1 MNSHNQNDGISKK
14 SSKKPVVIIGAGV
27 GGLSIATLLV
37 NDGHNVS
44 IFEKSDR
51 VGGRTAS
58 MTFKN
63 HILDNGFH
71 IMPFYKK
78 SAIYE
83 ILKDVKIESRLK
95 LAIVDRIAFYDNG
108 FHTYPKGISDI
119 LKMSLIPFK
128 SRLSLLKILLPMAF
142 TSMEK
147 AEQLDSVPLTHIT
160 AKLDFHSKQFF
171 EAVCMLAFADSPEH
185 ISLGEFARTIIR
197 ANPFKGGTSEFAYP
211 DMGGYDRIS
220 EVMAKYVK
228 ENGSQVNLNHTIKKV
243 IVQDKKVVGVEMSD
257 GNVVETD
264 CVIISYPA
272 YHAINQL
279 FDSGIFDDD
288 FIKQTNRLNKTT
300 SVVEVHFALSKRLDE
315 RQVVFP
321 VGENYVSKGIFFIS
335 NITPSV
341 SPEGEHLIIVG
352 TPVRPEETD
361 DPARIKEIVS
371 KMKEELSQIYPDFND
386 SLLWDRPMAW
396 KLVEA
401 VVKEPGLVW
410 KNKMPHSVSNVDG
423 LFFVG
428 DSTISYGI
436 GTDSAAH
443 SAVLAH
449 PKILKHLS

>member
-1 MNSHNQNDGISKK
+1 MNDK
-14 SSKKPVVIIGAGV
+14 SIIIIGAGI
-27 GGLSIATLLV
+27 GGLSTGVLLV
-37 NDGHNVS
+37 NKKIKVE
-44 IFEKSDR
+44 IFEKSKK
-51 VGGRTAS
+51 VGGRTS
-58 MTFKN
+58 SVTFRN

-83 ILKDVKIESRLK
+83 VMKDARIESRLK
-95 LAIVDRIAFYDNG
+95 LAIVSDIAFYDGSG
-108 FHTYPKGISDI
+108 FHKYPKGILDI
-119 LKMSLIPFK
+119 LQMSLIPFK

-147 AEQLDSVPLTHIT
+147 TEELDKTPLTEVT
-160 AKLDFHSKQFF
+160 RKLDYHSKRFF
-171 EAVCMLAFADSPEH
+171 DAVCMLAFADTPDH

-220 EVMAKYVK
+220 QVMADYITEQKSNISLGKSVK
-228 ENGSQVNLNHTIKKV
+228 KILISGGKV
-243 IVQDKKVVGVEMSD
+243 TGVILMD
-257 GNVVETD
+257 GTTVETD
-264 CVIISYPA
+264 CVIISFPA

-279 FDSGIFDDD
+279 FDEGIFDKK
-288 FIKQTNRLNKTT
+288 FIDKTNKLNKTT
-300 SVVEVHFALSKRLDE
+300 SVVEVHFALSKQIDS

-321 VGENYVSKGIFFIS
+321 VGKDYASKGIFFIS

-341 SPEGEHLIIVG
+341 SPTGEHLLIVG
-352 TPVRPEETD
+352 TPVKPEETD
-361 DPARIKEIVS
+361 DQTRINDIVEQ
-371 KMKEELSQIYPDFND
+371 MKNELSEIYPEFKT
-386 SLLWDRPMAW
+386 SLLWERAMAW

-410 KNKMPHSVSNVDG
+410 KNKMPHSVQNVKG

-443 SAVLAH
+443 SSILAH
-449 PKILKHLS
+449 PKIMNYLSNN

>member
-1 MNSHNQNDGISKK
+1 MKSKE
-14 SSKKPVVIIGAGV
+14 KPILIIGAGV
-27 GGLSIATLLV
+27 GGLSIGTLLV
-37 NDGHNVS
+37 NAGHKVS
-44 IFEKSDR
+44 IYEKAER
-51 VGGRTAS
+51 LGGRTAS
-58 MTFKN
+58 IKFKN

-78 SAIYE
+78 SAIYD
-83 ILKDVKIESRLK
+83 ILKSANIVSKLK
-95 LAIVDRIAFYDNG
+95 LAIVDKIAFYDGN
-108 FHTYPKGISDI
+108 FHTYPKGIIDI
-119 LKMSLIPFK
+119 LRMSLIPLK
-128 SRLSLLKILLPMAF
+128 SRFSLLKILLPMAF

-147 AEQLDSVPLTHIT
+147 AEQMDHTPLTEVTKKLDS
-160 AKLDFHSKQFF
+160 HSRTFF
-171 EAVCMLAFADSPEH
+171 DAVCTLAFADTTDH

-220 EVMAKYVK
+220 EVMGNYIQ
-228 ENGSQVNLNHTIKKV
+228 ENNSSVNLGVTVKKILVEDAKVTV
-243 IVQDKKVVGVEMSD
+243 ILLSD
-257 GNVVETD
+257 GNTIESD

-279 FDSGIFDDD
+279 FDEGIFDDD
-288 FIKQTNRLNKTT
+288 FVKHTNRLNKTT
-300 SVVEVHFALSKRLDE
+300 SVVEVHFALSKQLDT

-321 VGENYVSKGIFFIS
+321 VGENYTSKGIFFIS

-341 SPEGEHLIIVG
+341 SPKGEHLIIVG
-352 TPVRPEETD
+352 TPVKPEETD
-361 DPARIKEIVS
+361 NQQRIKEIVS
-371 KMKEELSQIYPDFND
+371 KMKEELAAIYPDFNNV
-386 SLLWDRPMAW
+386 LLWERPMAW

-410 KNKMPHSVSNVDG
+410 KNKMPHSVPHVKG

-443 SAVLAH
+443 SAILAY
-449 PKILKHLS
+449 PKITKFLVS